1 MTDTLDRLTAALAGR
16 YRIGR
21 ELGAGG
27 MATVWLAH
35 DLKHDREVAVK
46 VLHPQLAAVL
56 GSDRFLKEIKTT
68 AHLQHPHILSLH
80 DSGDADG
87 LLFYVMP
94 FVDGESLRH
103 RLGRE
108 PQLPIDDAVRI
119 TSEVAGA
126 LDYAHRHGVIHRDI
140 KPENILLHDGSAL
153 VADFGI
159 ALAEATG
166 ETRLTETGMSLGTP
180 PYMSP
185 EQALGDRQLDAR
197 SDIYAVGAMMYE
209 MLTGAPPFTGPS
221 AQAIVAKVITE
232 KPVPPSRLR
241 REVPS
246 HVEDAVLTALQKKP
260 DDRFATAAAFQVAL
274 VAGGPASGRLRRRRR
289 TLALGVAAGVAV
301 IAASAVFVG
310 TQRRAAPSIAVLR
323 FVNGNGDSSADAF
336 LSDGIGEEVQG
347 GLAGLPGLVV
357 RGTNSSFHFKD
368 ANQSLRVI
376 GDSLDVGTLVV
387 LHIGHFGEAL
397 RVTAEMY
404 DVRRDRTIWS
414 APYTQAMTTDLN
426 AIDDSISLHI
436 IDGLKLKLTPAQRS
450 ASRAGRTEDAAAH
463 LLLVR
468 ASGYAQRRTP
478 QAMETAVTLYQDAI
492 AQDSNYAEAWAGL
505 AEAQNLR
512 GVFLGEEPTAMFDSA
527 RVAIRH
533 ALALDPNSADAHKA
547 LGFWHI
553 MRDRNLSEA
562 DRELMRALELNRN
575 DPETWLFRGWYFLA
589 SNQMDSAIRSMRR
602 GEEIDPLAAI
612 IGTRLGGVYYYA
624 GKDTLAEIELKKVL
638 RQAPSYHFARTQLA
652 QIYASENRCQEAL
665 QLPLAPEARDP
676 AELSQYR
683 FMDAVCKQP
692 QQAQAYVD
700 SLEAAAAS
708 GKYVEGF
715 WLALVWAGLDNNPK
729 MMHWLDEA
737 VRRNEWAL
745 FLLRAQPAFRA
756 YRSDPHFQEL
766 DRKVFGGGR

>member
-1 MTDTLDRLTAALAGR
+1 MTNTLDRLTAALAGR
-16 YRIGR
+16 YRIER

-68 AHLQHPHILSLH
+68 ANLQHPHILSLH
-80 DSGDADG
+80 DSGEADG

-103 RLGRE
+103 RLARDTR
-108 PQLPIDDAVRI
+108 LPIDDAVRI

-126 LDYAHRHGVIHRDI
+126 LDYAHRHGVIHRDV

-159 ALAEATG
+159 ALAQATG
-166 ETRLTETGMSLGTP
+166 DIRLTETGMSMGTP

-197 SDIYAVGAMMYE
+197 SDIYAVGAMLYE

-246 HVEDAVLTALQKKP
+246 HVEDAVLTALQKQP
-260 DDRFATAAAFQVAL
+260 DDRFATAAAFQAAL
-274 VAGGPASGRLRRRRR
+274 VAGAPASGRQRRRRR
-289 TLALGVAAGVAV
+289 TLVLGVLGALA
-301 IAASAVFVG
+301 IAASMVFVG
-310 TQRRAAPSIAVLR
+310 THRRAAPSIAVLR
-323 FVNGNGDSSADAF
+323 FVNGNGDTSADTY

-357 RGTNSSFHFKD
+357 RGTSSSFHFKD

-397 RVTAEMY
+397 RVTTEMH
-404 DVRRDRTIWS
+404 DVRRDVTIW
-414 APYTQAMTTDLN
+414 AATYTQEMTTDLN

-450 ASRAGRTEDAAAH
+450 ASRAGRTEDPAAH

-478 QAMETAVTLYQDAI
+478 QAMETAVTLYQDAL

-512 GVFLGEEPTAMFDSA
+512 AVFLGEEPTPMFDSA
-527 RVAIRH
+527 RVAIRR
-533 ALALDPNSADAHKA
+533 ALALDSNSADAHKA

-553 MRDRNLSEA
+553 MRDRNLPEA
-562 DRELMRALELNRN
+562 DREFTRALELNRN
-575 DPETWLFRGWYFLA
+575 DPETWLFRGWYFLE
-589 SNQMDSAIRSMRR
+589 SNQSDSAIQSMRH
-602 GEEIDPLAAI
+602 GKEIDPLAAI
-612 IGTRLGGVYYYA
+612 IGTRLGGVYFYA
-624 GKDTLAEIELKKVL
+624 GKDTLAEIALKEVL
-638 RQAPSYHFARTQLA
+638 RQAPGYHFARTQLA
-652 QIYASENRCQEAL
+652 QVYASENRCQEAL

-676 AELSQYR
+676 AEIAQYR
-683 FMDAVCKQP
+683 YMEGVCNRRPDAQR
-692 QQAQAYVD
+692 YVD
-700 SLEAAAAS
+700 SVEAAAAS

-715 WLALVWAGLDNNPK
+715 WLALVWAGLDNKSK

-745 FLLRAQPAFRA
+745 LLLRAVPAFNA

-766 DRKVFGGGR
+766 DRKVFGGGK

>member
-1 MTDTLDRLTAALAGR
+1 MTNTLDRLTAALAGR

-21 ELGAGG
+21 ELGTGG

-46 VLHPQLAAVL
+46 VLHPQLAAAL
-56 GSDRFLKEIKTT
+56 GSERFLKEIKTT
-68 AHLQHPHILSLH
+68 ANLQHPHILALH
-80 DSGDADG
+80 DSGEADG

-103 RLGRE
+103 RLARE
-108 PQLPIDDAVRI
+108 TKLPVDDAVRI

-159 ALAEATG
+159 ALAPATG
-166 ETRLTETGMSLGTP
+166 DIRLTETGMSMGTP

-197 SDIYAVGAMMYE
+197 SDIYAVGAVLYE

-232 KPVPPSRLR
+232 KPVPPSRVR

-246 HVEDAVLTALQKKP
+246 HVEDAVLTALQKRP
-260 DDRFATAAAFQVAL
+260 DDRFATAAALQTAL
-274 VAGGPASGRLRRRRR
+274 VAGGPASGRRRRRRR
-289 TLALGVAAGVAV
+289 TLVLGALGALA
-301 IAASAVFVG
+301 IAAAAVFVG

-323 FVNGNGDSSADAF
+323 FVNGNGDTSADAY

-397 RVTAEMY
+397 RVTTELH
-404 DVRRDRTIWS
+404 DVRRDVTIWS
-414 APYTQAMTTDLN
+414 ATYTQGMTTDLN

-436 IDGLKLKLTPAQRS
+436 TDSLKLKLTPAQRS
-450 ASRAGRTEDAAAH
+450 ASRAGRTEDPAAH

-478 QAMETAVTLYQDAI
+478 QAMETAVTLYEEAI

-505 AEAQNLR
+505 AEVQNLR
-512 GVFLGEEPTAMFDSA
+512 GVFLGEEPAPMFDSA
-527 RVAIRH
+527 RVAIRR
-533 ALALDPNSADAHKA
+533 ALKLDSNSADAHKA

-553 MRDRNLSEA
+553 MRDRNLPEA
-562 DRELMRALELNRN
+562 GREFTQALKLNRN

-589 SNQMDSAIRSMRR
+589 SNQIDSAIESMQHGKR
-602 GEEIDPLAAI
+602 IDPLAAI

-624 GKDTLAEIELKKVL
+624 GKGGLAENELKEVL
-638 RQAPSYHFARTQLA
+638 RQAPEYHFARTQLA
-652 QIYASENRCQEAL
+652 QVYASENRCQDAL

-676 AELSQYR
+676 AEISQYR
-683 FMDAVCKQP
+683 FMDAVCKRP

-700 SLEAAAAS
+700 SQDVAAAK
-708 GKYVEGF
+708 GKYVEAF
-715 WLALVWAGLDNNPK
+715 WLASVWAGLDNEAK
-729 MMHWLDEA
+729 TLSLLAEA
-737 VRRNEWAL
+737 VRKNEWAI
-745 FLLRAQPAFRA
+745 FLLRAVPAFNA
-756 YRSDPHFQEL
+756 YRSDPRFQEL
-766 DRKVFGGGR
+766 DRKVYGNSQ